1 MTILNPLKLPLPL
14 ALVLDFYI
22 SPTAERSGWTVT
34 EVADAL
40 HMKRST
46 VDGHLKRLVNAGWLS
61 RLGATYKLTAAGAI
75 VGMAAAW
82 HKTITPLKAK
92 HLKGARYI
100 AAEAAAGTL

>member
-1 MTILNPLKLPLPL
+1 VTILNPLKLPLPL

-22 SPTAERSGWTVT
+22 SPTAERSGWSVT
-34 EVADAL
+34 EVANAL

-46 VDGHLKRLVNAGWLS
+46 VDGYLKQLAAAGWLS
-61 RLGATYKLTAAGAI
+61 KGATIYKLTAAGAI
-75 VGMAAAW
+75 AGMAAAW
-82 HKTITPLKAK
+82 HKTITPLRAK